1 MIAPVPHVLRKP
13 ITHKYLQ
20 ATWDFIRG
28 MEQQHEFTINSS
40 SPLINGLT
48 AVVRRTE
55 GGYKY
60 DFPAMNHVPEGRA
73 YYQDKNYGLLD
84 KFLLKSNS
92 EIWEIPG
99 GVYSSS
105 ILLMTGA
112 STGLIGQINNAFDDQ
127 TPIFHRL
134 VLRQSL
140 HYGTLARHIESDRV
154 QVGSVMRGGGLVN
167 VYINEVMYTLYDFDI
182 EEPTT
187 EKNQT
192 YYFIDSNIPITYAD
206 FEKAIEAIIYASA
219 FITGELPR
227 DEMYIIQA
235 ADPFFY
241 ATTGARYRRTE
252 KSVDSRM
259 EVVAPLTMRTLKIGE
274 TGTGFITQAVLSTL
288 ASRAYND
295 VRMLRALKIVLES
308 GNYPLEIRGATYS
321 VALETVK
328 EIVLEVYEDK
338 VKPFREKS
346 HAKAI
351 IRQLKTIVEA
361 DEDIF
366 YNDKR
371 TILSKLENLNTPANS
386 AGFADC
392 FRQLGIKLNERDLKV
407 LNNRNDF
414 LHGRIPFEN
423 ESKGEQNHELQH
435 IIFRYHFLLSALV
448 LKFSGYS
455 GYIKNNATFYNAI
468 VRPGEKKDEP
478 LFRQI

>member
-1 MIAPVPHVLRKP
+1 MTAPVPHVLRNP

-20 ATWDFIRG
+20 ATWDFIRS
-28 MEQQHEFTINSS
+28 MEQKHEFTITSS

-48 AVVRRTE
+48 AEVSRAE

-60 DFPAMNHVPEGRA
+60 EFPAMNHVPEGRA
-73 YYQDKNYGLLD
+73 HYQNRNYGLLD
-84 KFLLKSNS
+84 KFFLEGNS
-92 EIWEIPG
+92 EIWEIPE
-99 GVYSSS
+99 GVHSSS

-112 STGLIGQINNAFDDQ
+112 STGLIGQINNAFDTQ
-127 TPIFHRL
+127 APIFHRL
-134 VLRQSL
+134 VLRQNL
-140 HYGTLARHIESDRV
+140 HHGTLAGHIESDRV
-154 QVGSVMRGGGLVN
+154 QVGGVMRGSGLVN
-167 VYINEVMYTLYDFDI
+167 VYINEVQYILYDFKI
-182 EEPTT
+182 EASTT
-187 EKNQT
+187 DKIEN
-192 YYFIDSNIPITYAD
+192 YYFIDSSTSVIYGD
-206 FEKAIEAIIYASA
+206 FEKAVKAIIHASA

-235 ADPFFY
+235 VDPFFY
-241 ATTGARYRRTE
+241 AITGAQYQRTE
-252 KSVDSRM
+252 QSVDSRM

-274 TGTGFITQAVLSTL
+274 RGTGFISQAVLSVL
-288 ASRAYND
+288 ATQAYND
-295 VRMLRALKIVLES
+295 VRMLRALKIVVES
-308 GNYPLEIRGATYS
+308 GTYPLEIRGATYS

-328 EIVLEVYEDK
+328 EMVLEAYQDK
-338 VKPFREKS
+338 VKPFKEKS

-351 IRQLKTIVEA
+351 INQLKTIVQA
-361 DEDIF
+361 DSDTF

-371 TILSKLENLNTPANS
+371 TILSKLDNLNTPANS

-392 FRQLGIKLNERDLKV
+392 FRQLGIELNERDLKV

-423 ESKGEQNHELQH
+423 ESKGDQNQELQH
-435 IIFRYHFLLSALV
+435 IVFRYHFLLSALV